1 MTRLQGGVVARF
13 GAVRDDGRGE
23 SAQAQARSSSRSG
36 LSLSRDDES
45 AYRQRQQ
52 EYDSDADQVPVVA
65 RDVFVDDFAE
75 KYTPSHVTLIG
86 PTQRGKTT
94 LCFQLLDAVL
104 KKHRKWRVTV
114 LHGKIK
120 GRDKT
125 IAEWAKKSNY
135 RVGRHWPPPPRMRPR
150 HFQSQGYVHRPLR
163 KKMSPKEE
171 EKLLQEEFPRSIRS
185 NYHYTGKEVR
195 IILVDERAQADK
207 DLRLTT
213 DLDAPLQRGLPH
225 CPEWNNI
232 QRGAWVSYH
241 CYDAPEHMFIFH
253 DDHES
258 NRKRYSEFGCADPEV
273 IFRLVSKLKTKKVKT
288 GGTISQCLYMRRSDR
303 YMCIV
308 DT

>member
-1 MTRLQGGVVARF
+1 MRDGGR
-13 GAVRDDGRGE
+13 E
-23 SAQAQARSSSRSG
+23 SARPQRPPSRSG
-36 LSLSRDDES
+36 SHLRLAREES
-45 AYRQRQQ
+45 AYRQQQQ
-52 EYDSDADQVPVVA
+52 EYDSAAEKVNVIPRED
-65 RDVFVDDFAE
+65 FVQDFAE
-75 KYTPSHVTLIG
+75 NYTPSHVTFIG
-86 PTQRGKTT
+86 PTRRGKTT
-94 LCFQLLDAVL
+94 LCFQLLEAVL
-104 KKHRKWRVTV
+104 SRHKKWRVVV

-125 IAEWAKKSNY
+125 ISDWAKKSNY
-135 RVGRHWPPPPRMRPR
+135 RIVSSWPPPPRMLPR
-150 HFQSQGYVHRPLR
+150 HFKSRGYIHRPLK
-163 KKMSPKEE
+163 KKMAAKDE
-171 EKLLQEEFPRSIRS
+171 EKLLQQEFGQSIRA

-195 IILVDERAQADK
+195 ITLVDERAQADK

-225 CPEWNNI
+225 NPEWNNI

-273 IFRLVSKLKTKKVKT
+273 IFRLVSKLETRKSDD

-303 YMCIV
+303 FMCIV

>member
-1 MTRLQGGVVARF
+1 MASF
-13 GAVRDDGRGE
+13 GSVRDDASAPGRPPSSRTDRKLGIVRETQRGE
-23 SAQAQARSSSRSG
+23 EHDA
-36 LSLSRDDES
+36 E
-45 AYRQRQQ
+45 
-52 EYDSDADQVPVVA
+52 ADQVPVIDRKTFVA
-65 RDVFVDDFAE
+65 DFAE
-75 KYTPSHVTLIG
+75 KYTPSHVTFIG
-86 PTQRGKTT
+86 PTRRGKTT
-94 LCFQLLDAVL
+94 LCFQLLHAIL
-104 KKHRKWRVTV
+104 ARHPKWQVVV

-125 IAEWAKKSNY
+125 ITDWAKKSNY
-135 RVGRHWPPPPRMRPR
+135 RIVSTWPPGPRVRPK
-150 HFQSQGYVHRPLR
+150 HYQSHGVIQRPL
-163 KKMSPKEE
+163 KKKLPAKEE
-171 EKLLQEEFPRSIRS
+171 EKLLTEEFARSIRS
-185 NYHYTGKEVR
+185 NYHYTGKNVK
-195 IILVDERAQADK
+195 ITLVDERAQADK

-225 CPEWNNI
+225 NAEWNNI

-273 IFRLVSKLKTKKVKT
+273 IFRLVSKLETRKSKD